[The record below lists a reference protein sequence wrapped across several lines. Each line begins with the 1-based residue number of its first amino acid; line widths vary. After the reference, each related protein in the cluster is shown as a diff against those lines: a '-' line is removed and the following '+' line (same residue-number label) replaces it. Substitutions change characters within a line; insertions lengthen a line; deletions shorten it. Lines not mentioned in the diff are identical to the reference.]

1 MSDIHNIAIEQ
12 CVLAALMTVQNSYE
26 TVAGD
31 LTQDCFFS
39 TKHQEVFKAI
49 SELADSGKPYD
60 AVLVEQKLN
69 QSKSLVD
76 ASDYLM
82 TIMSESPSS
91 FYNLGSYVSELNK
104 LKSHRKVEE
113 IGKKIAMIAHDL
125 NLDDV
130 FAEAEGL
137 FSGSDNQD
145 QNHLGASFEDSI
157 ESALQK
163 MIEKAEAMAAGKPS
177 GVRFN
182 LPTLDNLI
190 GTVQKGHLCVVGG
203 RPGSGKSTLAQMLAL
218 DTAIKNKGVLFV
230 SAEMDKETL
239 ANRMISALS
248 LIPYDELHNARM
260 SSGVL
265 KDFTD
270 AQVAYAKLPIWIE
283 PKQKPTLSEVRTY
296 VRKAERR
303 YKKIGLGCIVIDYL
317 QLLRNPSQRDR
328 IQEVASISRELK
340 SMAKEFEC
348 PVIALVQLNRDADKG
363 SRPKSSDIKES
374 GQIEQDADQ
383 IVLLHPRLQSEDLM
397 PTGVTEVLVTKNRH
411 GKKGIVLVQ
420 DQLDVCRF
428 AAVQVDEK
436 VGGAA

>member
-39 TKHQEVFKAI
+39 TKHQVIFKAI

-69 QSKSLVD
+69 QSNPTLGAK
-76 ASDYLM
+76 DYIY
-82 TIMSESPSS
+82 TIMAESPAS

-113 IGKKIAMIAHDL
+113 IGQKIAMIARDL
-125 NLDDV
+125 DLDDV

-145 QNHLGASFEDSI
+145 QNQLGSSFEDSI
-157 ESALQK
+157 KSALEK
-163 MIEKAEAMAAGKPS
+163 MIEKAEAITQGKPA

-218 DTAIKNKGVLFV
+218 DTALKNKGVLFV

-248 LIPYDELHNARM
+248 FIPYDELHNARM
-260 SSGVL
+260 SSGVM
-265 KDFTD
+265 KSFTD
-270 AQVAYAKLPIWIE
+270 AQAAYAKLPIWIE

-303 YKKIGLGCIVIDYL
+303 FKKIGLGCIVIDYL

-383 IVLLHPRLQSEDLM
+383 IILLHSLVDKELM

-411 GKKGIVLVQ
+411 GKKGIALAQ

-428 AAVQVDEK
+428 TSVTHEVE
-436 VGGAA
+436 GAA

>member
-12 CVLAALMTVQNSYE
+12 CVLAALMTVKDSYE

-31 LTQDCFFS
+31 LTQDCFFA
-39 TKHQEVFKAI
+39 TKHQEIFKAI
-49 SELADSGKPYD
+49 TELADAGKPYD
-60 AVLVEQKLN
+60 VVLVEQKLT
-69 QSKSLVD
+69 QSKSVLD
-76 ASDYLM
+76 ATEYLM
-82 TIMSESPSS
+82 TLMSDAPSS
-91 FYNLGSYVSELNK
+91 FYNLVSYVSELNK
-104 LKSHRKVEE
+104 LKTHRKVEE
-113 IGKKIAMIAHDL
+113 IGKKISLIAHDL

-130 FAEAEGL
+130 FSEAEGL

-157 ESALQK
+157 KSALEK
-163 MIEKAEAMAAGKPS
+163 MIEKSEAMAAGKPS

-218 DTAIKNKGVLFV
+218 DTALKNKGVLFV

-248 LIPYDELHNARM
+248 FIPYDELHNARM
-260 SSGVL
+260 SSGVF
-265 KDFTD
+265 KSFAD
-270 AQVAYAKLPIWIE
+270 AQAAYAKLPIWIE

-303 YKKIGLGCIVIDYL
+303 FKKIGLGCIVIDYL

-383 IVLLHPRLQSEDLM
+383 IVLLHPKLQTEDLM

-428 AAVQVDEK
+428 TSVQVEE

>member
-26 TVAGD
+26 TIAGD

-39 TKHQEVFKAI
+39 TKHQEIFKAI

-69 QSKSLVD
+69 QSNPTLGAK
-76 ASDYLM
+76 DYIY
-82 TIMSESPSS
+82 TIMAESPAS

-113 IGKKIAMIAHDL
+113 IGQKIAMIARDL
-125 NLDDV
+125 DLDDV

-145 QNHLGASFEDSI
+145 QNQLGSSFEDSI
-157 ESALQK
+157 KSALEK
-163 MIEKAEAMAAGKPS
+163 MIEKAEAITQGKPA

-218 DTAIKNKGVLFV
+218 DTALKEKGVLFV
-230 SAEMDKETL
+230 SAEMDRETL

-248 LIPYDELHNARM
+248 FIPYDELHNARM
-260 SSGVL
+260 SSGVM
-265 KDFTD
+265 KQFTD
-270 AQVAYAKLPIWIE
+270 AQAAYAKLPIWIE

-303 YKKIGLGCIVIDYL
+303 FKRIGLGCIVIDYL

-383 IVLLHPRLQSEDLM
+383 IILLHSLVDKELM

-411 GKKGIVLVQ
+411 GKKGIALAQ

-428 AAVQVDEK
+428 TSVTHEVE
-436 VGGAA
+436 GAA